1 MPKTPYYS
9 RMTRLITTGKFT
21 HDTVRTFECGQYNYF
36 IQKIEDEDD
45 TLYCLFIDIEPESIS
60 REVYCIYIDE
70 YLESVVGALQ
80 IYQLGFYSNTTKQIE
95 DCMTGDTIK
104 VKFIDE
110 EDEEE
115 EETEDEEDE
124 EDEMPE
130 LSAFA
135 FDLTDLLSEEGFKEL
150 FDLILKE
157 LDKEIERREKK
168 NLPELDKDDVKEEE
182 KDDEEFEV
190 LSDKD

>member
-36 IQKIEDEDD
+36 IQKIEDEED
-45 TLYCLFIDIEPESIS
+45 TLYCLFIDIEPKSIFGKI
-60 REVYCIYIDE
+60 YCLYIDE

-80 IYQLGFYSNTTKQIE
+80 IHQLGFYSNITKQIE
-95 DCMTGDTIK
+95 DCMTGDIMK

-110 EDEEE
+110 DEEE
-115 EETEDEEDE
+115 EYEEEVEDEEDD
-124 EDEMPE
+124 EDEMSE

-135 FDLTDLLSEEGFKEL
+135 FDLTDLLSEEGSKEL

-157 LDKEIERREKK
+157 LDKEVERREKK
-168 NLPELDKDDVKEEE
+168 NLPEIDKDDIEEE
-182 KDDEEFEV
+182 EDDEELEI
-190 LSDKD
+190 L